1 MKLST
6 MLLPTGEFILVFSEA
21 KGGDPQRY
29 RDGLDGIREHT
40 GAAGVFVTDQS
51 VEVEDA
57 LFDGAA
63 RRANELPGVWQDLG
77 WLTEGSVFE
86 SITETDTEDAA
97 EYIADYAKANR
108 TVTITAPLSAGRAWF
123 APITEK
129 NLTEE
134 EHLLNPFT
142 PGTRVEI
149 IGPPV
154 FNHGWAEWPG
164 RFGVVRVPQEG
175 RDIGVFVESEE
186 IPDHSEDLIRWF
198 FLPSSLQPVPATL
211 EEAMNHFEGGN

>member
-6 MLLPTGEFILVFSEA
+6 MLLPTGEFIMILSEA
-21 KGGDPQRY
+21 PEAYAEWAEEFKER
-29 RDGLDGIREHT
+29 T
-40 GAAGVFVTDQS
+40 GAAAMLITTEPVVS
-51 VEVEDA
+51 EDA
-57 LFDGAA
+57 LYVGVA
-63 RRANELPGVWQDLG
+63 RRRDELPGVWQDLG
-77 WLTEGSVFE
+77 YLDEANEFIV
-86 SITETDTEDAA
+86 
-97 EYIADYAKANR
+97 DYARASR
-108 TVTITAPLSAGRAWF
+108 TTH
-123 APITEK
+123 
-129 NLTEE
+129 EE
-134 EHLLNPFT
+134 LLPDPFT

-198 FLPSSLQPVPATL
+198 FPPSSLQPVPATL